1 MERMKSD
8 LIIKGDIVYLRP
20 ITIADTDMVVKWRN
34 EKAVVENF
42 IYRKPVTRKD
52 HLNWLETKVDK
63 GLVHQFVVCLN
74 DDNRAV
80 GSVYLQHF
88 EEENKKAESGVFMGD
103 ESIKG
108 KGIGTEAVR
117 LLKQYAFDE
126 LGLHKLM
133 ARVLAYNVASLKLH
147 EKAGYNKEA
156 YLKDELFIEGK
167 YEDLVLFGAINPK
180 QSEESVKN
188 E

>member
-63 GLVHQFVVCLN
+63 GLVHQFIICMN
-74 DDNRAV
+74 SDGFPV
-80 GSVYLQHF
+80 GSIYLQNF
-88 EEENKKAESGVFMGD
+88 EVDNKKAEWGIYIG
-103 ESIKG
+103 EEKAYG
-108 KGIGTEAVR
+108 KGVGTEAAK
-117 LLKQYAFDE
+117 LILNYAFE
-126 LGLHKLM
+126 NLGMHKVVS
-133 ARVLAYNVASLKLH
+133 RVLAYNQASIRMN
-147 EKAGYNKEA
+147 EKAGYVKEA
-156 YLKDELFIEGK
+156 YFKDELYIEGK
-167 YEDLVLFGAINPK
+167 YEDLIMFGAINPK
-180 QSEESVKN
+180 HLEEDK
-188 E
+188 